1 MTRAARGKDV
11 RTTAALPVRTPRPA
25 DAPQTARL
33 DLASSRAGYRDLLP
47 TAFLA
52 GLTLAD
58 RERRWRARLG

>member
-1 MTRAARGKDV
+1 M
-11 RTTAALPVRTPRPA
+11 PPPA

-47 TAFLA
+47 TPFLA